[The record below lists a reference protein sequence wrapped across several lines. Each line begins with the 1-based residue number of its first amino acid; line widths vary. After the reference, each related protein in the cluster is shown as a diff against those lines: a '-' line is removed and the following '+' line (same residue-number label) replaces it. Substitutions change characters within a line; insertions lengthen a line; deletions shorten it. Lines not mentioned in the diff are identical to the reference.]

1 LRPSVVD
8 FLDLS
13 HPRSPTEID
22 LEEVSVEAG
31 SELEQCSVAR
41 IEERYSQ
48 LRIIALKRGGLSI
61 EIVPDAQTRVDS
73 GDHLVV
79 IGERDQLMGLARQAS
94 RTSTGARHH
103 SGSETGAN

>member
-1 LRPSVVD
+1 
-8 FLDLS
+8 
-13 HPRSPTEID
+13 D

-31 SELEQCSVAR
+31 SELEQCSVAQ

-48 LRIIALKRGGLSI
+48 LRIIALKRGELSI
-61 EIVPDAQTRVDS
+61 ELVPDAQTQVDP

-94 RTSTGARHH
+94 RKSARAQHR